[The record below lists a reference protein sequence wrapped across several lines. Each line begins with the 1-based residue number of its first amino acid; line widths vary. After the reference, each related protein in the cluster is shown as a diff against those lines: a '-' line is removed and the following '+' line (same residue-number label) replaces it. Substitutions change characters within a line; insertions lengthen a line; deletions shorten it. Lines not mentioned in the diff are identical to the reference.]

1 MLSLRVNS
9 TVIYVMDNSER
20 KYGSEIQD
28 DPKAELDRLKTQLN
42 PHFIFNTL
50 TSIYALID
58 FDRDQA
64 RRAVHQLSHLLRYVV
79 YDISETTLESDL
91 QFTRNYIS
99 LMKLRLRPGDALDV
113 RIDCGG
119 CGNMP
124 IAPMLFVTIIENAFK
139 HGRFTDSTHPISISI
154 TARDGHVNCHTV
166 NPYTPDQS
174 SSDAPHGVGLL
185 NLRRRLQLLYG
196 GSATLTTEGDGNL
209 FVCDLNIDLNQE
221 NSCQ

>member
-1 MLSLRVNS
+1 MLSLWVNS
-9 TVIYVMDNSER
+9 TVIYVMDNLER
-20 KYGSEIQD
+20 KYRGEIQN

-64 RRAVHQLSHLLRYVV
+64 RRAVRQLSHLLRYVV
-79 YDISETTLESDL
+79 YDIPEATLERDL

-99 LMKLRLRPGDALDV
+99 LMKLRLRPGDVLDV
-113 RIDCGG
+113 HIGCGDCGDL
-119 CGNMP
+119 P

-139 HGRFTDSTHPISISI
+139 HGRFTDSSNPISISI

-174 SSDAPHGVGLL
+174 SDAPHGVGLF

-196 GSATLTTEGDGNL
+196 DSAILTTEGDGRL
-209 FVCDLNIDLNQE
+209 FVCDLNINLNQK
-221 NSCQ
+221 